1 MKNNT
6 AIWNE
11 LEAISTAVAAVPAV
25 NVYSVQDNYFE
36 ETEKI
41 ILAAIANKNVQD
53 VPVGYFEN
61 LTASILQKVKAT
73 EVAEELQ
80 SLSAT
85 VASIGNKNVYVAP
98 INYFE
103 NIEHNVTEKQTAKII
118 PIGNG
123 KKIAKLAIAAVATGL
138 LGLGI
143 FTFVQKDTTK
153 NEQTAYMI
161 KEADKIITS
170 NSFDKDFEA
179 LTDADLEKYLVQN
192 GENIDA
198 AMVATTAENAE
209 LPDAVDYFL
218 DENTLDNFL
227 KENNLKN

>member
-61 LTASILQKVKAT
+61 LTAAILQKVKAT

-123 KKIAKLAIAAVATGL
+123 KKIAKLAIAAVASGL

-143 FTFVQKDTTK
+143 FTFVEKDTTK